1 MKILLGGIPL
11 GCDNIGDE
19 AIIACVAAI
28 FRRVLPQ
35 AELTVSTAQPEE
47 TARKL
52 QLRCVML
59 YGFGAD
65 AKCRAFRRDIGDYD
79 CYVWAGATGLSDYPA
94 TGARMLEIAQ
104 AAGVKTLLWNV
115 GMNSV
120 LNPAFF
126 EVRGKKRL
134 LLRALSRCS
143 FETFDA
149 VRYYEKVLDRRMR
162 QQLCQVLAKCAAV
175 IVRDQQSRDELCRS
189 GYPAAVV
196 GADSALLLP
205 TAPEEAVP
213 PELSVLADRCLI
225 GVCISAQSP
234 LRDPKRLQA
243 CLDDMLAEPGRQVLF
258 IPMNP
263 VTDHAWMAD
272 FRRGMARCEQT
283 TLLTGQDDP
292 AVVQLIAS
300 RCAVIISSRLH
311 LLILASNVG
320 TPVIGIARGSKI
332 DNFLAALGRR
342 SVGNVN
348 DCDVTR
354 LRADVEELLASPD
367 EFRRANERCRAEWL
381 ARLAAAEQCL
391 RATLGRGD

>member
-1 MKILLGGIPL
+1 
-11 GCDNIGDE
+11 
-19 AIIACVAAI
+19 
-28 FRRVLPQ
+28 
-35 AELTVSTAQPEE
+35 
-47 TARKL
+47 
-52 QLRCVML
+52 ML
-59 YGFGAD
+59 YGFGGD

-79 CYVWAGATGLSDYPA
+79 CFVWAGATGLSDYPA
-94 TGARMLEIAQ
+94 TGAQMLEVAQ
-104 AAGVKTLLWNV
+104 TAGVKTLLWNV
-115 GMNSV
+115 GMNSE
-120 LNPAFF
+120 LNPSFF

-134 LLRALSRCS
+134 LLRVLSRCS
-143 FETFDA
+143 FDTFDA
-149 VRYYEKVLDRRMR
+149 VRYYENVLACRMR
-162 QQLCQVLAKCAAV
+162 QRLCRVLAKCAAV

-189 GYPAAVV
+189 GYPAALV

-205 TAPEEAVP
+205 TAAVEALP
-213 PELSVLADRCLI
+213 PEFTALAGRCLI

-234 LRDPKRLQA
+234 LRDPKRLQD
-243 CLDDMLAEPGRQVLF
+243 CLDDMLVEPGRHVLF

-272 FRRGMARCEQT
+272 FRRGMSRCEQT
-283 TLLTGQDDP
+283 TLLMGQDDP

-342 SVGNVN
+342 SAGNVS
-348 DCDVTR
+348 DCDVAR

-391 RATLGRGD
+391 RAALGYGD

>member
-28 FRRVLPQ
+28 FRRVFPQ
-35 AELTVSTAQPEE
+35 AELTVSTAQPEA

-52 QLRCVML
+52 RLRCVML

-65 AKCRAFRRDIGDYD
+65 ATCRAFRRDIGDYD
-79 CYVWAGATGLSDYPA
+79 CFVWAGATGLSDYPA
-94 TGARMLEIAQ
+94 TGARMLAVAQ
-104 AAGVKTLLWNV
+104 TAGVKTLLWNV

-134 LLRALSRCS
+134 LLRVLSRCS
-143 FETFDA
+143 FGSFDA
-149 VRYYEKVLDRRMR
+149 VRYYENMLDRRMR
-162 QQLCQVLAKCAAV
+162 QRLCRVLAGCAAV

-205 TAPEEAVP
+205 TAAVEALP
-213 PELSVLADRCLI
+213 PEFTALAGRCLI

-234 LRDPKRLQA
+234 LRDPKRLRD
-243 CLDDMLAEPGRQVLF
+243 CLDDMLAEPGRHVVF

-272 FRRGMARCEQT
+272 FRRGMTRCEQT
-283 TLLTGQDDP
+283 TLLTGEDDP
-292 AVVQLIAS
+292 AVVQQIAS

-348 DCDVTR
+348 DCDVMR

-367 EFRRANERCRAEWL
+367 EYRRANEHCRAEWL
-381 ARLAAAEQCL
+381 ARLAAAEQYL
-391 RATLGRGD
+391 RAALG

>member
-19 AIIACVAAI
+19 AIIACVVAI
-28 FRRVLPQ
+28 FRRVLPG
-35 AELTVSTAQPEE
+35 AELVVSTARPEE

-52 QLRCVML
+52 KLHCVML

-65 AKCRAFRRDIGDYD
+65 AKCEAFRRDIADYD
-79 CYVWAGATGLSDYPA
+79 CFVWAGATGLSDYPA
-94 TGARMLEIAQ
+94 TGVRMLEVAQ

-120 LNPAFF
+120 FNPAFF
-126 EVRGKKRL
+126 EARGKKL
-134 LLRALSRCS
+134 AILRVLSRCS
-143 FETFDA
+143 FGAFDA
-149 VRYYEKVLDRRMR
+149 VRFYEKVLDRRMR
-162 QQLCQVLAKCAAV
+162 RRLSRALAGCAAV

-189 GYPAAVV
+189 GYPAAVI

-205 TAPEEAVP
+205 TAAADGLP
-213 PELSVLADRCLI
+213 PELHALRDSCLI
-225 GVCISAQSP
+225 GVGISAQSP
-234 LRDPKRLQA
+234 LRDPKSLQNF
-243 CLDDMLAEPGRQVLF
+243 LDDLLAEAGRHVLF

-272 FRRGMARCEQT
+272 FRRGMARCSQT
-283 TLLTGQDDP
+283 SLLTGHDDP
-292 AVVQLIAS
+292 GVVQLVAS

-320 TPVIGIARGSKI
+320 TPVVGIARGSKI

-342 SVGNVN
+342 SVGDVN
-348 DCDVTR
+348 DCDVAR
-354 LRADVEELLASPD
+354 LRAEVEELLASPE
-367 EFRRANERCRAEWL
+367 EFRRANERYRTECL
-381 ARLAAAEQCL
+381 SRLAAAENCL
-391 RATLGRGD
+391 RLALEQDD

>member
-28 FRRVLPQ
+28 FRRVLPH
-35 AELTVSTAQPEE
+35 AELTVSTAQPEA
-47 TARKL
+47 TAQKL
-52 QLRCVML
+52 QLRCVRL

-65 AKCRAFRRDIGDYD
+65 AECEAFRRDIGGYD
-79 CYVWAGATGLSDYPA
+79 CFVWAGATGLSDYPA

-189 GYPAAVV
+189 GYSAAVV

-205 TAPEEAVP
+205 TAA
-213 PELSVLADRCLI
+213 ADRLPAEMRTLVGCDLI

-243 CLDDMLAEPGRQVLF
+243 CLDDMLAEPGWQVLF

-332 DNFLAALGRR
+332 DNFLATLGRR